1 VRLIRSSQIASD
13 QYGQHFHEIVLG
25 QRRSY
30 PRRHGVRTWQCPGRP
45 VSGGW
50 SPLADQWRESAALGI
65 DIMVCDACRQARGV
79 TPEAIEA
86 SGARIGTP
94 VDFVEGVEWAEKIVA
109 E

>member
-1 VRLIRSSQIASD
+1 
-13 QYGQHFHEIVLG
+13 
-25 QRRSY
+25 
-30 PRRHGVRTWQCPGRP
+30 
-45 VSGGW
+45 
-50 SPLADQWRESAALGI
+50 
-65 DIMVCDACRQARGV
+65 M